1 MSTPDPRG
9 GSRGR
14 NGNTDPS
21 PAGDR
26 SGGPKRPAG
35 LLAVVN
41 VSEGRRAAVLR
52 DLVEAGGRAVLDLH
66 HDPHHHRAVLTLGAH
81 QAGTLESAV
90 RAVARATVEAV
101 DLRDHRGAHP
111 RFGVLDV
118 VPFVPLVDGHPAGPG
133 DDLAPALA
141 ARDRFCTWA
150 ADELAIPCFRYG
162 PERSLPEVRRHA
174 FADMAPDRGPA
185 EPHPTAGACAV
196 GARPALVA
204 YNLWLRHTTLE
215 VARAVAAAV
224 RGPAIR
230 ALGLAVG
237 DHVQVSCNLVDPYT
251 VGPATAFAR
260 VADAA
265 AAAGA
270 AVARA
275 ELVGLVP
282 AAVADAVP
290 EGDRQRVDMDDD
302 RTVEGRLGP
311 PPPA

>member
-1 MSTPDPRG
+1 M
-9 GSRGR
+9 
-14 NGNTDPS
+14 
-21 PAGDR
+21 
-26 SGGPKRPAG
+26 
-35 LLAVVN
+35 
-41 VSEGRRAAVLR
+41 LR

-81 QAGTLESAV
+81 RASALESAV
-90 RAVARATVEAV
+90 RAVALATVDAV
-101 DLRDHRGAHP
+101 DLRDHRGVHP

-118 VPFVPLVDGHPAGPG
+118 VPFVPLVDGHPAGPD

-150 ADELAIPCFRYG
+150 ADELGVPCFRYG
-162 PERSLPEVRRHA
+162 PERSLPDVRRHA
-174 FADMAPDRGPA
+174 FADLPPDRGPA
-185 EPHPTAGACAV
+185 DPHPTAGACAV

-204 YNLWLRHTTLE
+204 YNLWLRHATLD

-224 RGPAIR
+224 RGPGIR

-237 DHVQVSCNLVDPYT
+237 DQVQVSCNLIDPYT
-251 VGPATAFAR
+251 VGPGAAFAR
-260 VADAA
+260 VAVAA
-265 AAAGA
+265 ADAGA
-270 AVARA
+270 DVARA

-290 EGDRQRVDMDDD
+290 EEDRRRVDVDGD

-311 PPPA
+311 PPPG